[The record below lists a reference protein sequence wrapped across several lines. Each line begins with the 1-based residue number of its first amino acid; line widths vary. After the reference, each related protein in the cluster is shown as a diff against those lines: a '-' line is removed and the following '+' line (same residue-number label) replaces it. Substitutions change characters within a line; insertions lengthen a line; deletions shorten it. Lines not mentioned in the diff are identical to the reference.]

1 MIAVLTDAAKTAAAA
16 WHLFEVKA
24 VHVLRMGMNFNR
36 LPLFFSEEVTSQES
50 R

>member
-24 VHVLRMGMNFNR
+24 VHVLRMEMNFNR
-36 LPLFFSEEVTSQES
+36 LPLFSEEVTSQES